1 MITAELS
8 DCFAIID
15 IGSNSIRMVIYDEI
29 ARFPRIVIDEK
40 AECHLAEG
48 LAMNGVF
55 KKENLEK
62 AYENIRRFAALL
74 DISKIDERYIIATS
88 ACREATDAKE
98 FIREVEKILN
108 AKVSVISGEE
118 EALLSAE
125 GVIVEMPDAEG
136 VVADLGG
143 GSLELSLLTTGVP
156 KGLARK
162 NAEVGVCERSRE
174 ITECTSFKLGY
185 HTMLDIEL
193 SKGFNPSQMQKY
205 LMSALSEAKAYKEKK
220 VDTLYLVGGRWKRL
234 ARLHMASKDYPL
246 KIISNYE
253 VSSAEMKEFLKLDN
267 VFSALR
273 LTALLLTTLLKVT
286 GVKKIVFCTS
296 GIREGYIYSLLKDKV
311 KRCDPLI
318 EAVLKI
324 TKLKSKESLK
334 RAKEIS
340 KWIESFELMD
350 IKAAYSHASKLAI
363 KIDFHKMI
371 FMSSLL
377 IQAFL
382 FNNKEQKSV
391 AVFDYLINLNL
402 PYLSH
407 PERVFLAYV
416 LFTSLA
422 GNKTNKDIKKYLCLL
437 DFNIQK
443 KAKKIGYLIRLAIYL
458 SPRDSKILSK
468 IKLCYE
474 AGVLRLTSSKIAN
487 DDLFSGITLHN
498 ALIELENL
506 VEY

>member
-62 AYENIRRFAALL
+62 AYENIHRFAALL
-74 DISKIDERYIIATS
+74 DISKIYERYIIATS

-143 GSLELSLLTTGVP
+143 GSLELSLITAGAGDLP
-156 KGLARK
+156 
-162 NAEVGVCERSRE
+162 E

-296 GIREGYIYSLLKDKV
+296 GIREGYIYSLLKEKV
-311 KRCDPLI
+311 KRYDPLI

-324 TKLKSKESLK
+324 TKLKPKESLK

-382 FNNKEQKSV
+382 FNNKEQKSI

>member
-1 MITAELS
+1 MIAAELS
-8 DCFAIID
+8 ECFAIID

-48 LAMNGVF
+48 LALNGYF
-55 KKENLEK
+55 KKENLER

-88 ACREATDAKE
+88 ACREALDAKE
-98 FIREVEKILN
+98 FIFEVEKILN

-118 EALLSAE
+118 EAKLSAE
-125 GVIVEMPDAEG
+125 GVLVEMPDADG

-143 GSLELSLLTTGVP
+143 GSLELSLVSES
-156 KGLARK
+156 KISK
-162 NAEVGVCERSRE
+162 CM
-174 ITECTSFKLGY
+174 SFKLGY
-185 HTMLDIEL
+185 HTMLDIEM
-193 SKGFNPSQMQKY
+193 SKKFNPNQMQKY
-205 LMSALSEAKAYKEKK
+205 LIAALAKANVYQEKGVK
-220 VDTLYLVGGRWKRL
+220 TLYLVGGRWKRI
-234 ARLHMASKDYPL
+234 ARLYMAAQDYPL

-253 VSSAEMKEFLKLDN
+253 VSSAEIKEFLKLEN

-273 LTALLLTTLLKVT
+273 LTALLLTTLLKIT
-286 GVKKIVFCTS
+286 GVKKVVFCTS
-296 GIREGYIYSLLKDKV
+296 GIREGYIYSLLKNKV
-311 KRCDPLI
+311 KESDPLV

-324 TKLKSKESLK
+324 TKLKAKESLK

-340 KWIESFELMD
+340 RWVESFELID
-350 IKAAYSHASKLAI
+350 IKAAYNHASRSELR
-363 KIDFHKMI
+363 IDFHKMI
-371 FMSSLL
+371 FVSSLL

-382 FNNKEQKSV
+382 FNNKEQKSI

-416 LFTSLA
+416 LFTCLA
-422 GNKTNKDIKKYLCLL
+422 ANKTNKDVKKYLSLL
-437 DFNIQK
+437 DFHIQK

-458 SPRDSKILSK
+458 SPRDSKVLNK

-474 AGVLRLTSSKIAN
+474 TGVLRLASDKLNT
-487 DDLFSGITLHN
+487 DLFTGTTLHN
-498 ALIELENL
+498 TLIELENL
-506 VEY
+506 VQY

>member
-55 KKENLEK
+55 KTENLEK

-74 DISKIDERYIIATS
+74 DISKIYERYIIATS

-108 AKVSVISGEE
+108 VKVSVISGEE

-143 GSLELSLLTTGVP
+143 GSLELSLVTNDRNTENRQQSP
-156 KGLARK
+156 
-162 NAEVGVCERSRE
+162 E

-205 LMSALSEAKAYKEKK
+205 LMNALSEAKAYKEKK
-220 VDTLYLVGGRWKRL
+220 VETLYLVGGRWKRL

-296 GIREGYIYSLLKDKV
+296 GIREGYIYSLLKEKV

-324 TKLKSKESLK
+324 TKLKPKESLK

-350 IKAAYSHASKLAI
+350 IKAAYSHASKVAI

-458 SPRDSKILSK
+458 SPRDSKVLSK

-474 AGVLRLTSSKIAN
+474 AGVLRLTSSKIAS

-498 ALIELENL
+498 SLIELENL

>member
-74 DISKIDERYIIATS
+74 DISKIDERYILATS

-108 AKVSVISGEE
+108 TKVSVISGEE

-143 GSLELSLLTTGVP
+143 GSLELSLVTND
-156 KGLARK
+156 K
-162 NAEVGVCERSRE
+162 NAEGEQQSPE

-205 LMSALSEAKAYKEKK
+205 LMNALSEAKAYKEKK
-220 VDTLYLVGGRWKRL
+220 VETLYLVGGRWKRL

-296 GIREGYIYSLLKDKV
+296 GIREGYIYSLLKEKV
-311 KRCDPLI
+311 KRYDPLI

-340 KWIESFELMD
+340 RWIESFELMD
-350 IKAAYSHASKLAI
+350 IKAAYSHASKVAI

-382 FNNKEQKSV
+382 FNNKEQKSI

-458 SPRDSKILSK
+458 SPRDSKVLSK

-474 AGVLRLTSSKIAN
+474 AGVLRLTSSKIAS

>member
-1 MITAELS
+1 
-8 DCFAIID
+8 
-15 IGSNSIRMVIYDEI
+15 
-29 ARFPRIVIDEK
+29 
-40 AECHLAEG
+40 
-48 LAMNGVF
+48 
-55 KKENLEK
+55 
-62 AYENIRRFAALL
+62 
-74 DISKIDERYIIATS
+74 
-88 ACREATDAKE
+88 
-98 FIREVEKILN
+98 
-108 AKVSVISGEE
+108 
-118 EALLSAE
+118 
-125 GVIVEMPDAEG
+125 
-136 VVADLGG
+136 
-143 GSLELSLLTTGVP
+143 
-156 KGLARK
+156 
-162 NAEVGVCERSRE
+162 
-174 ITECTSFKLGY
+174 
-185 HTMLDIEL
+185 
-193 SKGFNPSQMQKY
+193 
-205 LMSALSEAKAYKEKK
+205 
-220 VDTLYLVGGRWKRL
+220 
-234 ARLHMASKDYPL
+234 
-246 KIISNYE
+246 
-253 VSSAEMKEFLKLDN
+253 MKEFLKLDN

-296 GIREGYIYSLLKDKV
+296 GIREGYIYSLLKEKV
-311 KRCDPLI
+311 KRSDPLI
-318 EAVLKI
+318 EAALKI
-324 TKLKSKESLK
+324 TKLKAKESLK

-350 IKAAYSHASKLAI
+350 IKAAYSHASKVAI

-474 AGVLRLTSSKIAN
+474 AGVLRLTSSKIAS
-487 DDLFSGITLHN
+487 DDLFAGITLHN

>member
-55 KKENLEK
+55 KTENLEK

-143 GSLELSLLTTGVP
+143 GSLELSLVTNDRNTENRQQSP
-156 KGLARK
+156 
-162 NAEVGVCERSRE
+162 E

-205 LMSALSEAKAYKEKK
+205 LMNALSEAKAYKEKK
-220 VDTLYLVGGRWKRL
+220 VETLYLVGGRWKRL

-296 GIREGYIYSLLKDKV
+296 GIREGYIYSLLKEKV

-324 TKLKSKESLK
+324 TKLKPKESLK

-350 IKAAYSHASKLAI
+350 IKAAYSHASKVAI

-402 PYLSH
+402 HYLSH

-458 SPRDSKILSK
+458 SPRDSKVLSK

-474 AGVLRLTSSKIAN
+474 AGVLRLTSSKIAS

-498 ALIELENL
+498 SLIELENL

>member
-143 GSLELSLLTTGVP
+143 GSLELSLITAGAGDLP
-156 KGLARK
+156 
-162 NAEVGVCERSRE
+162 E

-193 SKGFNPSQMQKY
+193 SKGFNPTQMHKY
-205 LMSALSEAKAYKEKK
+205 LMNALSEAKAYKEKK
-220 VDTLYLVGGRWKRL
+220 VETLYLVGGRWKRL

-296 GIREGYIYSLLKDKV
+296 GIREGYIYSLLKEKV
-311 KRCDPLI
+311 KRYDPLI

-350 IKAAYSHASKLAI
+350 IKAAYSHASKVAI

-382 FNNKEQKSV
+382 FNNKEQKSI

-474 AGVLRLTSSKIAN
+474 AGVLRLTSSKIAS
-487 DDLFSGITLHN
+487 DDLFAGITLHN

>member
-74 DISKIDERYIIATS
+74 DISKIYERYIIATS

-143 GSLELSLLTTGVP
+143 GSLELSLITAGAGDLP
-156 KGLARK
+156 
-162 NAEVGVCERSRE
+162 E

-296 GIREGYIYSLLKDKV
+296 GIREGYIYSLLKEKV
-311 KRCDPLI
+311 KRYDPLI

-324 TKLKSKESLK
+324 TKLKPKESLK

-382 FNNKEQKSV
+382 FNNKEQKSI

>member
-143 GSLELSLLTTGVP
+143 GSLELSLVTAAGDLP
-156 KGLARK
+156 K
-162 NAEVGVCERSRE
+162 

-193 SKGFNPSQMQKY
+193 SKGFNPTQMQKY
-205 LMSALSEAKAYKEKK
+205 LMNALSEAKAYKEKK
-220 VDTLYLVGGRWKRL
+220 VETLYLVGGRWKRL

-296 GIREGYIYSLLKDKV
+296 GIREGYIYSLLKEKV
-311 KRCDPLI
+311 KRYDPLI

-350 IKAAYSHASKLAI
+350 IKAAYSHASKVAI

-382 FNNKEQKSV
+382 FNNKEQKSI

-458 SPRDSKILSK
+458 SPRDSKVLSK

>member
-1 MITAELS
+1 MIAAELS
-8 DCFAIID
+8 ECFAIID

-48 LAMNGVF
+48 LALNGYF
-55 KKENLEK
+55 KKENLER

-74 DISKIDERYIIATS
+74 DISKIEERYIIATS
-88 ACREATDAKE
+88 ACREALDAKE
-98 FIREVEKILN
+98 FIVEVEKILN

-118 EALLSAE
+118 EAKLSAE
-125 GVIVEMPDAEG
+125 GVLVEMPDADG

-143 GSLELSLLTTGVP
+143 GSLELSLLSE
-156 KGLARK
+156 
-162 NAEVGVCERSRE
+162 AEISKCM
-174 ITECTSFKLGY
+174 SFKLGY
-185 HTMLDIEL
+185 HTMLDIEM
-193 SKGFNPSQMQKY
+193 SKKFNPSQMQKY
-205 LMSALSEAKAYKEKK
+205 LMSSLAKANVYQEKGVK
-220 VDTLYLVGGRWKRL
+220 TLYLVGGRWKRI
-234 ARLHMASKDYPL
+234 ARLYMASKDYPL

-253 VSSAEMKEFLKLDN
+253 VSSAEIKEFLKLEN

-273 LTALLLTTLLKVT
+273 LTALLLTTLLKIT

-296 GIREGYIYSLLKDKV
+296 GIREGYIYSLLKNKV
-311 KRCDPLI
+311 KASDPLI
-318 EAVLKI
+318 EAILKI
-324 TKLKSKESLK
+324 TKLKAKESLR

-340 KWIESFELMD
+340 RWVESFELID
-350 IKAAYSHASKLAI
+350 IKAAYNHASKSELR
-363 KIDFHKMI
+363 IDFHKMI

-382 FNNKEQKSV
+382 FNNKEQKSI

-422 GNKTNKDIKKYLCLL
+422 ANKTNKDVKKYLSLL
-437 DFNIQK
+437 DFHIQK

-458 SPRDSKILSK
+458 SPRDSKVLSK

-474 AGVLRLTSSKIAN
+474 TGVLRLSSDKLSTH
-487 DDLFSGITLHN
+487 LFAGTTLHN
-498 ALIELENL
+498 TLIELENL
-506 VEY
+506 VQY

>member
-55 KKENLEK
+55 KTENLEK

-74 DISKIDERYIIATS
+74 DISKIYERYIIATS

-143 GSLELSLLTTGVP
+143 GSLELSLVTNDRNTENRQQSP
-156 KGLARK
+156 
-162 NAEVGVCERSRE
+162 E

-205 LMSALSEAKAYKEKK
+205 LMNALSEAKAYKEKK
-220 VDTLYLVGGRWKRL
+220 VETLYLVGGRWKRL

-296 GIREGYIYSLLKDKV
+296 GIREGYIYTLLKEKV

-324 TKLKSKESLK
+324 TKLKPKESLK

-350 IKAAYSHASKLAI
+350 IKAAYSHASKVAI

-458 SPRDSKILSK
+458 SPRDSKVLSK

-474 AGVLRLTSSKIAN
+474 AGVLRLTSSKIAS

-498 ALIELENL
+498 SLIELENL